1 MSIILKDYTKYF
13 NKYYHKVLY
22 IHSLQMIKTSFS
34 KLRVP
39 RDYIIVILA
48 FVKDFMLLFTR

>member
-39 RDYIIVILA
+39 RGLYNCNSGICEGFYVVIY
-48 FVKDFMLLFTR
+48 